1 MTPNPLSWVSSIMME
16 RAESASGNHRG
27 PDSPEPILSTRGE
40 RTSGPI
46 SRTVGL
52 YQMVLRRTLE
62 HFFPDAQLDI
72 MGDRSI
78 IDWDGSTDETYYR
91 LHDDPNG
98 MGVEIEWLGSRLA
111 FLPGNPAPLLSTE
124 RHLVEVIVAAI
135 DVRFRGLFNQELS
148 HRLDRFQYQ
157 TEDLIVADY
166 LDAVSPYRIPAAL
179 EALRVAALSTYENR
193 RVSTG
198 ALLLGTEHDPAAP
211 AYKNVEGAPNFNA
224 RLTAIKGFH
233 RLCDGVRTVFLVDRQ
248 GDLARMID
256 VERWAEAAQ
265 GSDPLVHPC
274 PRQYVSHAKATRGD
288 GHVCLVLTP
297 SQEIKVFA
305 EGTLKFSFSDA
316 RWRLLDIPSKF
327 AVWRA
332 AVGRSGWPHL
342 ASSIFQAALNL
353 SESRLGALF
362 VVLRDPARSVP
373 QLIALPDQ
381 MAAEVVADDPQDPDN
396 LSPKHAKRALHHV
409 VRGMNLADVEPSV
422 LEAIASLD
430 GAVVT
435 DLDGRL
441 ITFGAILRIAAETLE
456 MGRAVQGA
464 RTLAGLAAS
473 LHGPVLK
480 VSEDGYL
487 TMFLKGRRVWEL

>member
-1 MTPNPLSWVSSIMME
+1 MTPSPLSWVSSFMME
-16 RAESASGNHRG
+16 RASSSARVHER
-27 PDSPEPILSTRGE
+27 PDSSEPILSIRGE

-46 SRTVGL
+46 SRTIGL

-62 HFFPDAQLDI
+62 HFFPDAQLEI

-78 IDWDGSTDETYYR
+78 IDWDGSLDETYYR
-91 LHDDPNG
+91 VHDDSNG
-98 MGVEIEWLGSRLA
+98 VGVEIEWLGSRLV

-124 RHLVEVIVAAI
+124 RHLVSVIVAAI
-135 DVRFRGLFNQELS
+135 DLRFRGLFNQDLS

-198 ALLLGTEHDPAAP
+198 ALLLGSEDDPAAP
-211 AYKNVEGAPNFNA
+211 AYKNVEGAPSFNA

-256 VERWAEAAQ
+256 VSRWAEAAQ
-265 GSDPLVHPC
+265 GCEPLVHPC
-274 PRQYVSHAKATRGD
+274 PRQYVSHAKATRCG

-305 EGTLKFSFSDA
+305 EGTLTFSFSDA

-327 AVWRA
+327 AVWRE
-332 AVGRSGWPHL
+332 AVGKAGWPDL

-353 SESRLGALF
+353 GESRLGALF
-362 VVLRDPARSVP
+362 VVLRDPSRSVP
-373 QLIALPDQ
+373 QLIAHTDQ
-381 MAAEVVADDPQDPDN
+381 MAAEIVADDPQDPEN
-396 LSPKHAKRALHHV
+396 LSPKHAKRRTPPCRARDEPRRARALRP
-409 VRGMNLADVEPSV
+409 RGDRQPRRR
-422 LEAIASLD
+422 
-430 GAVVT
+430 
-435 DLDGRL
+435 GRH
-441 ITFGAILRIAAETLE
+441 R
-456 MGRAVQGA
+456 
-464 RTLAGLAAS
+464 
-473 LHGPVLK
+473 P
-480 VSEDGYL
+480 
-487 TMFLKGRRVWEL
+487 